1 MSDTYLC
8 FDCRKSITFIGAG
21 MQECVE
27 EWKKTRNNTTMC
39 LHCIT
44 FVRCDM
50 CVSMKG
56 SLGALGSS
64 IPFTSKNRGILIDMK
79 TLVASFMKTMVARVG
94 SMSRGMNEEDINYAY
109 DDMRVHER
117 RYMLGL
123 ACVSITENGVTNPDA
138 GFSSVIDIENYIDVI
153 EDKVEV
159 KPTHIIMSMDE
170 IQPNSTTPIINLP
183 DNMNSFV
190 QKVADTISDADKKPL
205 PDMEP

>member
-27 EWKKTRNNTTMC
+27 EWKKSRDNTTMY

-64 IPFTSKNRGILIDMK
+64 IPFTSENRAILIDMK

-94 SMSRGMNEEDINYAY
+94 SMSGGMNEEDIDYAY
-109 DDMRVHER
+109 NDMRVHER

-123 ACVSITENGVTNPDA
+123 ACVSITENGVTNPDP

-153 EDKVEV
+153 KDKVEAE
-159 KPTHIIMSMDE
+159 PTYIIMSMDE
-170 IQPNSTTPIINLP
+170 MQSNSTTPVINVP
-183 DNMNSFV
+183 DNMNPFV
-190 QKVADTISDADKKPL
+190 QEVTDTPSDTDKKPL
-205 PDMEP
+205 PDMES